1 MKKIMVDVI
10 EIVLMLG
17 LIVGGF
23 MLTINI
29 VSMINTIKEK
39 SVDGKVDTYKIIEY
53 SNGNLEYNLEYVEK
67 EGKLE
72 FHIGF

>member
-10 EIVLMLG
+10 EIVLMSG